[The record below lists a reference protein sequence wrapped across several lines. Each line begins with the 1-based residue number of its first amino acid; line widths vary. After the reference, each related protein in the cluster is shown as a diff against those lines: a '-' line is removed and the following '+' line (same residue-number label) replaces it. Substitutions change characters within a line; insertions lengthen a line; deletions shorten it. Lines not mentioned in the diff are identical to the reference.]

1 MGMQI
6 FEKSG
11 TFNPADWGLGVGD
24 MVQVVCVGGGCSGD
38 IGAINDDNRDKSIQG
53 KSGGNSSF
61 GGYVKA
67 FGGSQMDTKICMGL
81 GGKSAFNYDRSD
93 DIFAPAGGAGGY
105 MIGIP
110 FYGGNGGDGWY
121 TKRETTMSVPITENL
136 PTGLGASGYMN
147 APFGYYE
154 FAVGLPYAN
163 LHSNRGG
170 NKGAG
175 LRGGNG
181 YGAGGGAAGRVLGQA
196 DPQFYSGGNSG
207 QIQFGT
213 VKLLSAEEI
222 PVIVGKGG
230 DPNSYSDMYM
240 NLTSGKGADGVVVVT
255 W

>member
-11 TFNPADWGLGVGD
+11 TFNPADWGLGAGD

-38 IGAINDDNRDKSIQG
+38 LTIVITNTDKSIQG

-61 GGYVKA
+61 GTYVVA
-67 FGGSQMDTKICMGL
+67 FGGSQMDYKICMGI
-81 GGKSAFNYDRSD
+81 GGKAAYDYERSN
-93 DIFAPAGGAGGY
+93 DIFASAGGAGGY

-121 TKRETTMSVPITENL
+121 TRRETTMPVPITYNL

-147 APFGYYE
+147 APSGYYE

-163 LHSNRGG
+163 LHSYRGG

-181 YGAGGGAAGRVLGQA
+181 YGAGGGNNGRVLDTTTPA
-196 DPQFYSGGNSG
+196 FTHGGNSG
-207 QIQFGT
+207 QIKIET
-213 VKLLSAEEI
+213 VKLISNDQI
-222 PVIVGKGG
+222 QVTVGAGG
-230 DPNSYSDMYM
+230 ESNTYSDLYG
-240 NLTSGKGADGVVVVT
+240 NYTSGKGADGVVVVT